1 MSTGW
6 LIGILIG
13 MLVAAL
19 AALGAPPAADAA
31 GARRVVPVSASVDL
45 SHPGAVVPKDFLG
58 LSFELSS
65 LPLLA
70 SYAQQGDLVALL
82 RSLGPGVLR
91 FGGVSADTRV
101 AWRDEPAPLPS
112 WASGELQAADLR
124 ELAVLAARTGWRVLL
139 TIGLGHFEPAA
150 AAREVAAAKTAL
162 GPWLEAIELGNEPNA
177 WALHG
182 LRSEPW
188 TFVQYDEQL
197 SAYRA
202 AIEAAAPGVPLA
214 GPDTSGSSAFE
225 NWAPAE
231 VVDQRPAM
239 LTGHHY
245 ALGCAEQ
252 PPPSIE
258 RLLSHHTQQLEQAS
272 LSRSVAVAR
281 AAETPLR
288 LDEINNI
295 SCGGVAG
302 ISDTFASALW
312 AVGYLTQAMTAGV
325 AGVNLHGIPS
335 NCAGYAPLCA
345 PTPQDLAAGVLYP
358 QPEWY
363 ALLLAKALIGERPLP
378 TITIPT
384 PKVNLRLA
392 ALLAGDG
399 TVHVVIVD
407 DDPRGARS
415 VLVRLRAGSRFSGAS
430 VLALTA
436 PSPAALVGVRLAG
449 RAVASERP
457 WSPPAVL
464 PRVPNE
470 HGVISVEINPS
481 SAALLTL
488 TPRRATLS
496 PHARA

>member
-1 MSTGW
+1 MRTGW
-6 LIGILIG
+6 LIG
-13 MLVAAL
+13 MLFAAL
-19 AALGAPPAADAA
+19 AALAAPAQPDAA
-31 GARRVVPVSASVDL
+31 VARRAVPVSVSVDM
-45 SHPGAVVPKDFLG
+45 SHPGAVVPRDFLG
-58 LSFELSS
+58 LSFEVSS

-70 SYAQQGDLVALL
+70 SYAQEGDLVALL

-101 AWRDEPAPLPS
+101 AWHDEGAPLPS
-112 WASGELQAADLR
+112 WASGELQAADFR
-124 ELAVLAARTGWRVLL
+124 ELAVLAARTGWHVLL

-150 AAREVAAAKTAL
+150 AAREVAAAKAAL

-177 WALHG
+177 YALHG
-182 LRSEPW
+182 LRTEPW

-197 SAYRA
+197 SAYRG

-245 ALGCAEQ
+245 ALGCADQ
-252 PPPSIE
+252 PPPSIG

-272 LSRSVAVAR
+272 LSRYVAVGR

-288 LDEINNI
+288 LDEINNV

-302 ISDTFASALW
+302 ISDTFASTLW

-325 AGVNLHGIPS
+325 AGVNLHGNPS
-335 NCAGYAPLCA
+335 NCAGYTPLCA
-345 PTPQDLAAGVLYP
+345 PTPQNLAAGVLYP

-378 TITIPT
+378 TITIPM

-399 TVHVVIVD
+399 TLHVVIVD
-407 DDPRGARS
+407 DDPPGARG
-415 VLVRLRAGSRFSGAS
+415 VLVRLRADRRFNGAS

-470 HGVISVEINPS
+470 HGVISVAINPS

-488 TPRRATLS
+488 TPRPRG
-496 PHARA
+496 H

>member
-1 MSTGW
+1 MRTRNEKRTSTGW
-6 LIGILIG
+6 LVG
-13 MLVAAL
+13 MLFAAL
-19 AALGAPPAADAA
+19 AALGAPAAPDATA
-31 GARRVVPVSASVDL
+31 ARPVVGVSASVDM
-45 SHPGAVVPKDFLG
+45 SHPGAVVPRDFLG

-70 SYAQQGDLVALL
+70 SYAHEGDLVALL

-91 FGGVSADTRV
+91 FGGVSADTGV

-112 WASGELQAADLR
+112 WASGELQAADFR
-124 ELAVLAARTGWRVLL
+124 GLAVLAARTGWHVLL

-150 AAREVAAAKTAL
+150 AAREVAAAKAAL

-177 WALHG
+177 YALHG

-225 NWAPAE
+225 SWAPAE
-231 VVDQRPAM
+231 VIDQRPAI

-245 ALGCAEQ
+245 ALGCAAQ

-258 RLLSHHTQQLEQAS
+258 RLLSRRTQQLEEAS
-272 LSRSVAVAR
+272 LPGYVDVAR
-281 AAETPLR
+281 AFETPLR

-302 ISDTFASALW
+302 ISDAFASALW
-312 AVGYLTQAMTAGV
+312 AVGYLTQAMAAGV
-325 AGVNLHGIPS
+325 AGVNLHGNPS
-335 NCAGYAPLCA
+335 NCAGYTPLCA
-345 PTPQDLAAGVLYP
+345 PTSRDLAAGVLYP

-363 ALLLAKALIGERPLP
+363 ALLMAKALIGERPLP
-378 TITIPT
+378 TITIPMA
-384 PKVNLRLA
+384 KVNLRLA

-399 TVHVVIVD
+399 TLHVVIVD
-407 DDPRGARS
+407 DDPPGARG
-415 VLVRLRAGSRFSGAS
+415 VLVRLRADRRFNGAS

-436 PSPAALVGVRLAG
+436 PSPAALVGVHLAG
-449 RAVASERP
+449 HVVAPERP

-470 HGVISVEINPS
+470 HGVISVAINPS

-488 TPRRATLS
+488 TPRRRW
-496 PHARA
+496 H